1 VLEDGLDLDS
11 HRPAWLCLPR
21 AARTQTRRANLSAWA
36 DCVNPCP
43 QSFNVSSVAGMVP
56 EDVYELTG
64 AADPRLHPDGKTVA
78 FVVWRIDKEENEY
91 RSAIWLAAADGSS
104 PPRQFTSGEKRD
116 SSPRWSPD
124 GSQLAFT
131 SSRGE
136 GETGQLYV
144 IPAQGGEA
152 RKLTD
157 LKEDPSDIAWSPD
170 GSRIAFCARVRDE
183 AYEEEDEKKRRP
195 RRFTRLNYKLDNVGW
210 TGDRRQHVFVVPVHG
225 SEEPKQ
231 LTEGDFEDS
240 SPSWSPDGERLAF
253 VSARSEFWDLE
264 LASDVFVVDAGG
276 GEPKQLTE
284 SDGGC
289 DGPVWSADGSQ
300 IAFLYTPGTLDWP
313 HHGQVA
319 IVSAEGGGHR
329 LLTESLDRT
338 CAPYPPIR
346 EPIWD
351 GDRIIFGVED
361 SGNVHVYGVAADGSA
376 APEPILDGE
385 RVVNGFDLANGTVV
399 HTQTTPTALTEV
411 YAGDRPLTEIGRSFA
426 EGRELV
432 ESERFTAASEDGTEV
447 EAWVIRPPGFEAG
460 KRYPT
465 LLNIHGG
472 PFAQY
477 TTGFFDE
484 FQVYAAAGY
493 VVLYAN
499 PRGSSGYTEEW
510 GRAIRGPSN
519 GQGPG
524 WGTVDYQD
532 LMAVMDTA
540 LEQFDFIDADR
551 LGVLGGSYGGF
562 MTTWVVGHTDRFKA
576 AVSER
581 AVNNLV
587 SAYGS
592 SDLFWAFAGQFGSYL
607 YEDFDSWVERSPSRY
622 SENIKT
628 PLLIVHSENDL
639 RCSIE
644 QGEHLFIT
652 LRLRKHDVE
661 MVRFPAESHELSRSG
676 SPPHRV
682 ERFQIILDWFDR
694 YLKP

>member
-1 VLEDGLDLDS
+1 
-11 HRPAWLCLPR
+11 
-21 AARTQTRRANLSAWA
+21 
-36 DCVNPCP
+36 
-43 QSFNVSSVAGMVP
+43 MVP

-64 AADPRLHPDGKTVA
+64 VADPRLHPDGKIVA
-78 FVVWRIDKEENEY
+78 FVVWWIDREAEDY
-91 RSAIWLAAADGSS
+91 RSAIWIAAVDGSS
-104 PPRQFTSGEKRD
+104 PPRRFTSGEKRD

-136 GETGQLYV
+136 AKAGQLYV
-144 IPAQGGEA
+144 IPAEGGEA

-157 LKEDPSDIAWSPD
+157 LKEDPSDLAWSRD

-183 AYEEEDEKKRRP
+183 AYDEEDDKKRMP

-210 TGDRRQHVFVVPVHG
+210 TGDRRQHVFVVPADG
-225 SEEPKQ
+225 SAEPKQ
-231 LTEGDFEDS
+231 LTDGDFEHS
-240 SPSWSPDGERLAF
+240 SPAWSPDGKRIAF
-253 VSARSEFWDLE
+253 VSARSEFWDTE
-264 LASDVFVVDAGG
+264 LASDVFVMDADG

-284 SDGGC
+284 SDGGSE
-289 DGPVWSADGSQ
+289 GPVWSPDGKQ

-319 IVSAEGGGHR
+319 VVSGEGGGQR

-338 CAPYPPIR
+338 CAPFPAIR

-351 GDRIIFGVED
+351 GNRIVFGVED
-361 SGNVHVYGVAADGSA
+361 SGNVHVYAVAADGSGE
-376 APEPILDGE
+376 PEPVLQGE
-385 RVVNGFDLANGTVV
+385 RVVTGFDLRDGTLV
-399 HTQTTPTALTEV
+399 HSQTTATAPAEVYVGDRALTTV
-411 YAGDRPLTEIGRSFA
+411 GQSVA
-426 EGRELV
+426 EGRELL
-432 ESERFTAASEDGTEV
+432 EPERFTAKSEDGTEV
-447 EAWVIRPPGFEAG
+447 DAWVVRPPGFEEG

-465 LLNIHGG
+465 LLTIHGG
-472 PFAQY
+472 PFSQY

-484 FQVYAAAGY
+484 FQVYASAGY

-499 PRGSSGYTEEW
+499 PRGSSGYSEAW

-532 LMAVMDTA
+532 LMAVVDTA
-540 LEQFDFIDADR
+540 VERFEFIDPER

-562 MTTWVVGHTDRFKA
+562 MTTWIVGHTNRFKA
-576 AVSER
+576 AISER

-592 SDLFWAFAGQFGSYL
+592 SDLFWAFAGQFGAAL
-607 YEDFDSWVERSPSRY
+607 YEDFDAWVERSPSRY
-622 SENIKT
+622 ASKIET
-628 PLLIVHSENDL
+628 PLLIMHSENDL
-639 RCSIE
+639 RCNVE
-644 QGEHLFIT
+644 QGEHLFVT
-652 LRLRKHDVE
+652 LRLRKHEVE
-661 MVRFPAESHELSRSG
+661 MVRFPAEGHELSRSG

-682 ERFQIILDWFDR
+682 ERFRIILDWFDR
-694 YLKP
+694 HLKP

>member
-1 VLEDGLDLDS
+1 M
-11 HRPAWLCLPR
+11 
-21 AARTQTRRANLSAWA
+21 
-36 DCVNPCP
+36 
-43 QSFNVSSVAGMVP
+43 AGMVP

-64 AADPRLHPDGKTVA
+64 AAEPRLSPDGGTVA
-78 FVVWRIDKEENEY
+78 FVVWRIDREEQDY
-91 RSAIWLAAADGSS
+91 RSAIWLTSADGST
-104 PPRQFTSGEKRD
+104 PPRQFTSGERRD

-136 GETGQLYV
+136 AKTSQLYV
-144 IPAQGGEA
+144 IPAAGGEA

-157 LKEDPSDIAWSPD
+157 LKEDPSELAWSPD

-183 AYEEEDEKKRRP
+183 AYEEEDDRKRRP

-210 TGDRRQHVFVVPVHG
+210 TGDRRQHLFVVPADG

-231 LTEGDFEDS
+231 LTDGDFEHS
-240 SPSWSPDGERLAF
+240 SPAWSPDGSRLAF
-253 VSARSEFWDLE
+253 VSARSDFWDIE
-264 LASDVFVVDAGG
+264 LASDVYVMAADG
-276 GEPKQLTE
+276 GEPRQLTR

-289 DGPVWSADGSQ
+289 EGLVWSPDGSQ
-300 IAFLYTPGTLDWP
+300 IAFAYTPGTLDWP
-313 HHGQVA
+313 HHGQIAV
-319 IVSAEGGGHR
+319 VPAEGGEMR

-346 EPIWD
+346 EPLWGDD
-351 GDRIIFGVED
+351 GRILFGVED
-361 SGNVHVYGVAADGSA
+361 SGNVHVYAVAADGSG
-376 APEPILDGE
+376 APEPVLDGE
-385 RVVNGFDLANGTVV
+385 RVVVGFDVRDGIVV
-399 HTQTTPTALTEV
+399 HAQTTATALAEL
-411 YAGDRPLTEIGRSFA
+411 YAGDRALTQVGEAFA
-426 EGRELV
+426 AGSRLAEPEQ
-432 ESERFTAASEDGTEV
+432 FTAVSADGTEV
-447 EAWVIRPPGFEAG
+447 DAWIVRPPDFEDG

-465 LLNIHGG
+465 LLTIHGG
-472 PFAQY
+472 PFSQY

-484 FQVYAAAGY
+484 VQVYAGAGY

-499 PRGSSGYTEEW
+499 PRGSSGYTEAW

-532 LMAVMDTA
+532 LIAVVDTA
-540 LEQFDFIDADR
+540 LERYDFVDADR

-562 MTTWVVGHTDRFKA
+562 MTTWIVGHDDRFKA

-587 SAYGS
+587 SAWGS
-592 SDLFWAFAGQFGSYL
+592 SDLFWAFTGQFGSSL
-607 YEDFDSWVERSPSRY
+607 YEDFEAWAERSPARY
-622 SENIKT
+622 ADRITT
-628 PLLIVHSENDL
+628 PLLIMHSENDL
-639 RCSIE
+639 RCAVE

-652 LRLRKHDVE
+652 LRLRKHQVE
-661 MVRFPAESHELSRSG
+661 MVRFPAESHELTRSG

-694 YLKP
+694 HLKG

>member
-1 VLEDGLDLDS
+1 
-11 HRPAWLCLPR
+11 
-21 AARTQTRRANLSAWA
+21 
-36 DCVNPCP
+36 
-43 QSFNVSSVAGMVP
+43 MVP

-64 AADPRLHPDGKTVA
+64 TADPRLHPGGGTVA
-78 FVVWRIDKEENEY
+78 FVVWWIDREEAEY
-91 RSAIWLAAADGSS
+91 RSAIWVAAVDGSS

-116 SSPRWSPD
+116 SLPRWSPD

-136 GETGQLYV
+136 GKTGQLYV
-144 IPAQGGEA
+144 IPAEGGEA

-157 LKEDPSDIAWSPD
+157 LKEDPSELAWSPD

-183 AYEEEDEKKRRP
+183 SYEEEDDKKRRP

-210 TGDRRQHVFVVPVHG
+210 IGDRRQHVFVVPVDG

-231 LTEGDFEDS
+231 LTDGDFEHS
-240 SPSWSPDGERLAF
+240 APSWSPDGTRIVF
-253 VSARSEFWDLE
+253 VSARSEFWDTE
-264 LASDVFVVDAGG
+264 LASDVFVVDAEG

-289 DGPVWSADGSQ
+289 DGPVWSPDGTR

-319 IVSAEGGGHR
+319 VVSPEGGGHQ

-351 GDRIIFGVED
+351 GGRLVFGVED
-361 SGNVHVYGVAADGSA
+361 SGNVHVYSVAADGSG
-376 APEPILDGE
+376 APEPILQGE
-385 RVVNGFDLANGTVV
+385 RVISGFDLSNGTLV
-399 HTQTTPTALTEV
+399 HTQTTPTAPAEV
-411 YAGDRPLTEIGRSFA
+411 YAGDRALTEVGRGFVD
-426 EGRELV
+426 GRELI
-432 ESERFTAASEDGTEV
+432 EPERFTAISEDGTEV
-447 EAWVIRPPGFEAG
+447 DAWVVRPPGFEAG

-465 LLNIHGG
+465 LLTIHGG
-472 PFAQY
+472 PFSQY
-477 TTGFFDE
+477 TTAFFDE

-499 PRGSSGYTEEW
+499 PRGSSGYSEAW

-532 LMAVMDTA
+532 LMAVVDTA
-540 LEQFDFIDADR
+540 LERFDFVDPDR

-562 MTTWVVGHTDRFKA
+562 MTTWIVGHTNRFKA
-576 AVSER
+576 AISER

-607 YEDFDSWVERSPSRY
+607 YEDFKAWVERSPAVY
-622 SENIKT
+622 ADKIET
-628 PLLIVHSENDL
+628 PLLIMHSENDL
-639 RCSIE
+639 RCNIE
-644 QGEHLFIT
+644 QGEHLFVT
-652 LRLRKHDVE
+652 LRLRRHEVE

-682 ERFQIILDWFDR
+682 ERFQIILEWFDR

>member
-1 VLEDGLDLDS
+1 M
-11 HRPAWLCLPR
+11 P
-21 AARTQTRRANLSAWA
+21 
-36 DCVNPCP
+36 
-43 QSFNVSSVAGMVP
+43 GMVP
-56 EDVYELTG
+56 EDIYELTG
-64 AADPRLHPDGKTVA
+64 TADPRLSPDGETVA
-78 FVVWRIDKEENEY
+78 FVVWRIDREEGEY
-91 RSAIWLAAADGSS
+91 RSAIWLAAADGST
-104 PPRQFTSGEKRD
+104 PPRQFTSGERRD

-136 GETGQLYV
+136 GKTSQLYV
-144 IPAQGGEA
+144 IPAEGGEA

-157 LKEDPSDIAWSPD
+157 LKEDPSELAWSPD

-183 AYEEEDEKKRRP
+183 AYEEEDERKRRP

-210 TGDRRQHVFVVPVHG
+210 TGDRRQHVFLVPVDG
-225 SEEPKQ
+225 SEAPRQ
-231 LTEGDFEDS
+231 LTGGDFEHA
-240 SPSWSPDGERLAF
+240 SPAWSPDGKQLAF
-253 VSARSEFWDLE
+253 VSARSEFWDVE
-264 LASDVFVVDAGG
+264 LASDVYVVDVDGG
-276 GEPKQLTE
+276 AEPRQLTE
-284 SDGGC
+284 SDGSCEGL
-289 DGPVWSADGSQ
+289 VWSPDGSQ
-300 IAFLYTPGTLDWP
+300 IAFAYTPGTLDWP
-313 HHGQVA
+313 HHGQIAV
-319 IVSAEGGGHR
+319 VSASGGGQR
-329 LLTESLDRT
+329 VLTESLDRT

-346 EPIWD
+346 EPIWGDD
-351 GDRIIFGVED
+351 GRIMFGIED
-361 SGNVHVYGVAADGSA
+361 GGNVHVYAVPADGSG
-376 APEPILDGE
+376 APEPVLEGE
-385 RVVNGFDLANGTVV
+385 RVVSGFDLRNGTLVY
-399 HTQTTPTALTEV
+399 TQTTPTALAELH
-411 YAGDRPLTEIGRSFA
+411 AGDRALTDVGRAFA
-426 EGRELV
+426 EGRELAQP
-432 ESERFTAASEDGTEV
+432 ERFTAVSEDGTEV
-447 EAWVIRPPGFEAG
+447 DAWIVRPPGLEEG

-472 PFAQY
+472 PFSQY

-484 FQVYAAAGY
+484 FQVYAGAGY

-499 PRGSSGYTEEW
+499 PRGSSGYSEAW

-532 LMAVMDTA
+532 LMAVVDTA
-540 LEQFDFIDADR
+540 LDRYDFIDPDR

-562 MTTWVVGHTDRFKA
+562 MTTWIVGHTDRFKA

-607 YEDFDSWVERSPSRY
+607 YEDFDAWVERSPSRY
-622 SENIKT
+622 ADAITT
-628 PLLIVHSENDL
+628 PLLIIHSENDL
-639 RCSIE
+639 RCAIE

-652 LRLRKHDVE
+652 LRLRKHEVE
-661 MVRFPAESHELSRSG
+661 MVRFPAESHELTRSG

-694 YLKP
+694 YLKDGGG